1 MVYKL
6 EDASKIA
13 LSLSTKDRASLV
25 HALLQSLDE
34 QVDEDVEQA
43 WDDEIAKRIER
54 FEAGESKDHDAFA
67 VLDEIR
73 ANYQKWE
80 KYA

>member
-13 LSLSTKDRASLV
+13 LSLSTKDRASLA

-34 QVDEDVEQA
+34 QIDEDVERA

-54 FEAGESKDHDAFA
+54 FEAGESKDRDAFE

-73 ANYQKWE
+73 AKYQRWK

>member
-1 MVYKL
+1 MFMVYKL

-13 LSLSTKDRASLV
+13 LSLSMKDRASLA
-25 HALLQSLDE
+25 HALLQSLEE

-43 WDDEIAKRIER
+43 WIDEIAKRIER
-54 FEAGESKDHDAFA
+54 FEAGESTDCDAFE

-73 ANYQKWE
+73 AKYQR
-80 KYA
+80 